1 MSEKKTYED
10 SRYLYAQLVSLFIH
24 VIILILF
31 FYPFLTTIKKPDFQA
46 IFVDFEYTE
55 SLENLEIADVSI
67 ENNVNTQQNVASSPA
82 RAANVSNNPAAPS
95 ASQSTLAMAEEAP
108 VTGDNTREQDVTFR
122 KKSFSDLFKK
132 ESGNNARGD
141 DQEAPAEGSGDLD
154 GLDVTR
160 GTGRVSGGLAGRG
173 VVFTPSFTDTSQ
185 KTGRVSLEICVDA
198 KGNVVSSAFTQRGSS
213 TSDNY
218 LISLAR
224 KSSLQYKFSP
234 GEASLQ
240 CGILQIEFKV
250 Q

>member
-1 MSEKKTYED
+1 MNEKKRYEVSTYH
-10 SRYLYAQLVSLFIH
+10 YAQLVSLFVH
-24 VIILILF
+24 VLILIFF
-31 FYPFLTTIKKPDFQA
+31 FYPFLTTFKKPDFQA
-46 IFVDFEYTE
+46 IFVAFEYTE
-55 SLENLEIADVSI
+55 SPEDLEIADTNI
-67 ENNVNTQQNVASSPA
+67 ENNVSTQQNAATSPA

-95 ASQSTLAMAEEAP
+95 ASQLPKAMAEEAP
-108 VTGDNTREQDVTFR
+108 IAGDNAKQQDVAIR

-132 ESGNNARGD
+132 ESGNNIRGD
-141 DQEAPAEGSGDLD
+141 NQEAATDGSDALD
-154 GLDVTR
+154 GLEVTR

-185 KTGRVSLEICVDA
+185 KTGRVALEICVDA
-198 KGNVVSSAFTQRGSS
+198 KGNVVSSVFTQRGSS